1 MTSRISARIASMLGR
16 KRRDAAEAE
25 AHVASLAATLDAL
38 RASVDGVRANTDAE
52 LADHGE
58 RLNTV
63 ATLSRDAKTKS
74 DRTAQAVDGV
84 REHLCTLHS
93 EVAGIREKSD
103 STGRSMDHFLDDAYI
118 SMESHSERLRNI
130 SESLAAKQA
139 MLEQTQG
146 DCSRIGGRLNDLESR
161 HEDLLAAWNAEIAA
175 MRTRGCGQHRCADE
189 DSIPEEPLLESRRD
203 SHRSCPMCSLLMWP
217 VRVVRRCV
225 HGVMK
230 SCGLA

>member
-1 MTSRISARIASMLGR
+1 MLGR
-16 KRRDAAEAE
+16 KRRDATEAE
-25 AHVASLAATLDAL
+25 ARVSSLAVTLDAL
-38 RASVDGVRANTDAE
+38 RASVEGVRADTDAK
-52 LADHGE
+52 LAENGE
-58 RLNTV
+58 RLEKV
-63 ATLSRDAKTKS
+63 ATVSREAKTES

-139 MLEQTQG
+139 VLEQTQG
-146 DCSRIGGRLNDLESR
+146 DCSRISDRLNDLESR
-161 HEDLLAAWNAEIAA
+161 HEDHLAAWNAEIAA

-189 DSIPEEPLLESRRD
+189 DSIPEEPLLESRRA

-225 HGVMK
+225 HGLMK